1 VKDGKSISRTQ
12 FLYLI
17 YSALLVLG
25 HSEETIRRLNNLK
38 LWKNLICIIV
48 SELEATEMNDN
59 AEFLLQLIAQIVQ
72 FTSNHSPLTIHLGQL
87 LHERMYPPSSSLVPV
102 VTEKEMQTFAL
113 LYNKLIPVL
122 SNEISLSGYEI
133 WLTIGVKGFGHYHS
147 NVRKLIIEGFRF
159 LVSLAPLG
167 LYSLSKRNDY
177 NSQSLVHQSFPLI
190 QQLLAR
196 NKPPKICD
204 SDDPCDRLIM
214 KLLSDSMKSQ
224 NIATLCLRSYQW
236 EGISW
241 WTLLRRCGLSGILA
255 DEM

>member
-1 VKDGKSISRTQ
+1 MKDRKRISRTQ
-12 FLYLI
+12 FLFLI
-17 YSALLVLG
+17 YTALLVLG
-25 HSEETIRRLNNLK
+25 HSEETVRSLNNLK
-38 LWKNLICIIV
+38 LWEHLIYIIV
-48 SELEATEMNDN
+48 SELEATEMNEN
-59 AEFLLQLIAQIVQ
+59 PEFLLQLIALILK
-72 FTSNHSPLTIHLGQL
+72 FTSNHCPLAVHLGQL
-87 LHERMYPPSSSLVPV
+87 LHERMYPPSSSLFPLA
-102 VTEKEMQTFAL
+102 TEKEMLTFAL

-133 WLTIGVKGFGHYHS
+133 WLTIGVKGFGHYDS
-147 NVRKLIIEGFRF
+147 NIRKLIIEGFRL
-159 LVSLAPLG
+159 LVPLAPLG

-177 NSQSLVHQSFPLI
+177 HSQSLVHHSFPLI

-204 SDDPCDRLIM
+204 SNDPCDRLIM
-214 KLLSDSMKSQ
+214 KLLSDMMKSQ
-224 NIATLCLRSYQW
+224 NIATLRLRSYQW